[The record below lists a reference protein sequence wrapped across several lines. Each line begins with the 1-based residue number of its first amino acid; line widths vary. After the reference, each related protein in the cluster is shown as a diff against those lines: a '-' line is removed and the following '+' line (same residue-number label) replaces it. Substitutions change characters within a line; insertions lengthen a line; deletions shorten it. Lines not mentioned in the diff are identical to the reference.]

1 MVTDLELAVLA
12 YRSYVPS
19 PANDVQLANWALS
32 LIRNDPSSG
41 FAAGVYTNGDEV
53 VIAFRGTDEAG
64 RER

>member
-19 PANDVQLANWALS
+19 SANDVQLANWARS
-32 LIRNDPSSG
+32 LVRDDPSSG
-41 FAAGVYTNGDEV
+41 FAARVYRNGDEV
-53 VIAFRGTDEAG
+53 VIALRGTDEAG